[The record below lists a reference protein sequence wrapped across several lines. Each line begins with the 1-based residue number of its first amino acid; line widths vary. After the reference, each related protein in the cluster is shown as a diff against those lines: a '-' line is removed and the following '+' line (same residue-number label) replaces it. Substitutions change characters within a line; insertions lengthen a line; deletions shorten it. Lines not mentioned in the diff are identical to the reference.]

1 LVVIGSAIA
10 LGRAVEVTGLASGA
24 ASFMIGDA
32 TSASP
37 LLALAV
43 VYSVTMIATELL
55 SNNAAAVLMFPIAMA
70 TAHSLGLDPM
80 PFVVATTIAASCGFA
95 TPLGYQTHMMVYGP
109 GGYRFADFLRMG
121 LPLNLLVGV
130 VTVLVTPLLM
140 PFQP

>member
-1 LVVIGSAIA
+1 
-10 LGRAVEVTGLASGA
+10 
-24 ASFMIGDA
+24 
-32 TSASP
+32 
-37 LLALAV
+37 
-43 VYSVTMIATELL
+43 VTMIATELL